1 MGIAH
6 KVHEAQEEGADNQIN
21 AWYPGDSA
29 GRAAHP
35 DLRGG
40 GHGDPGA
47 ERGQLYRDPPHCGLS
62 SSGDMVVTVD
72 CEAPY

>member
-6 KVHEAQEEGADNQIN
+6 KVHEAQEKKGLTDKTLLTTHVA
-21 AWYPGDSA
+21 GDSA

-47 ERGQLYRDPPHCGLS
+47 ERGQLH
-62 SSGDMVVTVD
+62 
-72 CEAPY
+72 

>member
-1 MGIAH
+1 MKRRKKGLTDKTLLTTHVA
-6 KVHEAQEEGADNQIN
+6 
-21 AWYPGDSA
+21 GDSA

-47 ERGQLYRDPPHCGLS
+47 ERGQLYRDPPHRGLS
-62 SSGDMVVTVD
+62 PGGDIATLYTHYNLVMPTL
-72 CEAPY
+72 

>member
-1 MGIAH
+1 MKLRKKGLTDKTLLTTH
-6 KVHEAQEEGADNQIN
+6 THVS
-21 AWYPGDSA
+21 GDSA

>member
-1 MGIAH
+1 MKLRKKGLTDKTLLTTHVA
-6 KVHEAQEEGADNQIN
+6 
-21 AWYPGDSA
+21 GDSA

-47 ERGQLYRDPPHCGLS
+47 ERGQLHRDPPHRGLS
-62 SSGDMVVTVD
+62 SSEDMVTVHS
-72 CEAPY
+72 EAIWGFIKT